1 MPLKIA
7 RHDVTQ
13 GDFVDG
19 AFSPVT
25 VTYPDSPSTT
35 KTVFTGGV
43 GGGPL
48 NTINSATDMTI
59 ACSFVDRNG
68 ITWTDGFITQQK
80 GEYQFMVQSVAG
92 NSTSTTRCVLVA
104 TQTSSLIAG
113 QMNIAAVDTTGNL
126 FFARKIDSKFVWN
139 NGKQPYVLGTDTAIQ
154 YIASQGG
161 VTFTAANGSTVG
173 PYAVVSSNNYYNPNA
188 NYPIPGSGAYLTAA
202 TAFSG
207 MTYSLMGSTATVTG
221 GVATIPNQA
230 AGLVRTKYVGNW
242 DGTSPG
248 NSTSTWNMNFFSTA
262 TFTAQVVESYISWGN
277 QTDTAQQQNFSCTFY
292 GYFQV
297 PTTQN
302 YNIYASVDDEVAVWI
317 GSSAL
322 APTTTNWVMHGS
334 NQSMPGGSAV
344 GPNTVALTAGVWYP
358 ITIYQ
363 SEYQGG
369 TKMQLFFQG
378 ANGSNYAG
386 TDLQW
391 AHNKV
396 TRGF

>member
-7 RHDVTQ
+7 RHNVTQ

-25 VTYPDSPSTT
+25 VTYPDSTSTT

-68 ITWTDGFITQQK
+68 ITWTDGFITHQK

-113 QMNIAAVDTTGNL
+113 QMNIAAVGTTGNL

-161 VTFTAANGSTVG
+161 VTFTAADGSTVG
-173 PYAVVSSNNYYNPNA
+173 PYAVVSSNNYYR
-188 NYPIPGSGAYLTAA
+188 
-202 TAFSG
+202 F
-207 MTYSLMGSTATVTG
+207 
-221 GVATIPNQA
+221 
-230 AGLVRTKYVGNW
+230 
-242 DGTSPG
+242 
-248 NSTSTWNMNFFSTA
+248 
-262 TFTAQVVESYISWGN
+262 
-277 QTDTAQQQNFSCTFY
+277 
-292 GYFQV
+292 
-297 PTTQN
+297 
-302 YNIYASVDDEVAVWI
+302 
-317 GSSAL
+317 
-322 APTTTNWVMHGS
+322 
-334 NQSMPGGSAV
+334 
-344 GPNTVALTAGVWYP
+344 
-358 ITIYQ
+358 
-363 SEYQGG
+363 
-369 TKMQLFFQG
+369 
-378 ANGSNYAG
+378 
-386 TDLQW
+386 
-391 AHNKV
+391 
-396 TRGF
+396 